1 MSFHGLGFVTHRELD
16 ALLGG
21 GAAGARQ
28 RRRLVARG
36 WLPEAPTIF
45 ADRRRALVYP
55 EFALCALVGA
65 RPAAEGLRR
74 PIENAARSAGR
85 LYDSHAY
92 RQLHSC
98 LVEALNRAG
107 AEDVVALVRS
117 AAEVDAEIVMAWR
130 DEVAECV
137 ETLATFGVELDVLQA
152 QVKEAGAAYVIE
164 VGGRSESHPLD
175 DSPQSLVLGDLVTRD
190 RVRVASAARDFLLPI
205 PDFSEIGLR
214 GAGSTAGDLTAAEEL
229 TRALFSGLAEH
240 VRVLPSLRAVSEP
253 VDDAGLEIDMPWD
266 LLAGGNSMSRS
277 AQSGR

>member
-21 GAAGARQ
+21 DAAGARQ

-45 ADRRRALVYP
+45 ADRRRVLIYP
-55 EFALCALVGA
+55 EFALCALVLA
-65 RPAAEGLRR
+65 RPAVQGLRR

-85 LYDSHAY
+85 LYGSAAY

-117 AAEVDAEIVMAWR
+117 AAEVDAGIVMAWR
-130 DEVAECV
+130 DEVAGCV
-137 ETLATFGVELDVLQA
+137 ESLATFGVELDVLQA

-175 DSPQSLVLGDLVTRD
+175 DSPQSLERGDLVTRD

-214 GAGSTAGDLTAAEEL
+214 VGGTAGELTDADEL